1 MSKTKFYV
9 VWKGR
14 QPGIYSNWAD
24 CQAQVTGFEKAIYK
38 SFATKAE
45 AEAALKQNPWHILNN
60 NNSTTNKTTNNSTS
74 SIITN
79 SLAVD
84 AACSGNP
91 GVMEYRGVH
100 VGTRQQ
106 WFLIKFPL
114 GTNNIGEF
122 LAIVHGLADLK
133 KKKLNLPVYSDSA
146 TALAWV
152 KKKKCATKLPED
164 TSTASLFEVV
174 RRAEKW
180 LRENQYAQ
188 PLLKWHT
195 KKWGEIPADFG
206 RK

>member
-24 CQAQVTGFEKAIYK
+24 CQSQVFGFEKAIFK
-38 SFATKAE
+38 GFATKAE
-45 AEAALKQNPWHILNN
+45 AEAAFKQNPWHILNN
-60 NNSTTNKTTNNSTS
+60 STNNKTANGKTA
-74 SIITN
+74 SIIAN
-79 SLAVD
+79 SLSVD

-100 VGTRQQ
+100 VGTREQ
-106 WFLIKFPL
+106 WFLVKFPL

-122 LAIVHGLADLK
+122 LAIVHGLAELK
-133 KKKLNLPVYSDSA
+133 KKKLNLPVYTDSA

-152 KKKKCATKLPED
+152 KKKKCGTKLPED
-164 TSTASLFEVV
+164 TSTASLFEVI

-180 LRENQYAQ
+180 LRENQYSQ
-188 PLLKWHT
+188 PLLKWDT